1 MTSLS
6 ARDWA
11 RTDFYAVL
19 GLDERATAAEIDAA
33 YKRLAKELH
42 PDTRPDDPDAPARFA
57 AVARAREIL
66 GDPWTRQAYD
76 ASRAEIRRPEPGTA
90 SVWHNLAPP
99 PPARER
105 RPMPPRLRIT
115 IGVALLVAALA
126 MGAWTLVAM
135 VGSGGTDR
143 SVATTGVVRADGDR
157 RLVTFRTRQGS
168 VVTAVVP
175 ARVTAAPGSRIT
187 VHYLPADPTRIIV
200 RDSNILVLITLGI
213 AAIKLAVGGV
223 LVLAYPRLRAR
234 FPGSA

>member
-6 ARDWA
+6 ARDWT

-19 GLDERATAAEIDAA
+19 GLDERATSEEIDAA

-42 PDTRPDDPDAPARFA
+42 PDTRPDDPDAATRFA

-66 GDPWTRQAYD
+66 SDPWTRQAYD
-76 ASRAEIRRPEPGTA
+76 ASRAEIQRPQPGTA
-90 SVWHNLAPP
+90 PVWHNLAPP
-99 PPARER
+99 PPVRDR
-105 RPMPPRLRIT
+105 RPMPTRLRIA
-115 IGVALLVAALA
+115 IGVVLLVGALA
-126 MGAWTLVAM
+126 MGTWTLVAM
-135 VGSGGTDR
+135 LGSGGTDR
-143 SVATTGVVRADGDR
+143 AVAVTGLVRADGDR
-157 RLVTFRTRQGS
+157 RRVTFRTRQGS

-175 ARVTAAPGSRIT
+175 DRVTAAPGSRIT
-187 VHYLPADPTRIIV
+187 VHYRPEDPTRIIV

-213 AAIKLAVGGV
+213 ASIKLAVGGV

>member
-1 MTSLS
+1 VTSLG
-6 ARDWA
+6 ARDWT

-42 PDTRPDDPDAPARFA
+42 PDTHPDDPNAADRFS

-76 ASRAEIRRPEPGTA
+76 ASRAEVRRPEPGTA
-90 SVWHNLAPP
+90 PVWHNLAPP
-99 PPARER
+99 APPKAR
-105 RPMPPRLRIT
+105 RPMPPRLRIA
-115 IGVALLVAALA
+115 IGAVLLVAALA
-126 MGAWTLVAM
+126 MGIWTVVVMA
-135 VGSGGTDR
+135 GSGGPDGT
-143 SVATTGVVRADGDR
+143 VATTGLVRSTGDER
-157 RLVTFRTRQGS
+157 RVIFRTRQGS
-168 VVTAVVP
+168 VVTALVP
-175 ARVTAAPGSRIT
+175 DRVTAAPGERIT
-187 VHYLPADPTRIIV
+187 VRYRPADPTRIVV
-200 RDSNILVLITLGI
+200 RDSNVLVLITLGI

>member
-1 MTSLS
+1 MTSLG
-6 ARDWA
+6 ARDWT

-42 PDTRPDDPDAPARFA
+42 PDTHPDDPDAATRFA
-57 AVARAREIL
+57 AIARAREIL

-76 ASRAEIRRPEPGTA
+76 ASRAEVRRPEPGTA
-90 SVWHNLAPP
+90 PVWHNLAPP
-99 PPARER
+99 APVRARK
-105 RPMPPRLRIT
+105 PMPPRLRIA
-115 IGVALLVAALA
+115 IGIVLLVGSLA
-126 MGAWTLVAM
+126 MGTWTLVAM
-135 VGSGGTDR
+135 FGSAGTDR
-143 SVATTGVVRADGDR
+143 TATATGVVRASGDQR
-157 RLVTFRTRQGS
+157 RVTFRTRQGS
-168 VVTAVVP
+168 VVTARVP
-175 ARVTAAPGSRIT
+175 DRVTAAPGDSIT
-187 VHYLPADPTRIIV
+187 VHYRPGDPARIVV